1 MDIKEKNVLKNEIAL
16 FRYGLIAPV
25 VTNTY
30 EESSMEAY
38 FRSVASKTYIVNG
51 KEEKFSPG
59 TIKGWYI
66 KYNKN
71 GYNALIPK
79 TRCDFKTS
87 RKLNSDVREK
97 IKELKRDYPH
107 ITGTLI
113 YQKLSNEGFINPN
126 DISLGTVLKFIR
138 DNKTL
143 FNETENIDRR
153 AFVMPHSND
162 CWQADTSHGPY
173 LTINGKKILTY
184 LNCHY

>member
-66 KYNKN
+66 KYNKD
-71 GYNALIPK
+71 GYNALTVSYTHLTLP
-79 TRCDFKTS
+79 TTS
-87 RKLNSDVREK
+87 RV
-97 IKELKRDYPH
+97 
-107 ITGTLI
+107 
-113 YQKLSNEGFINPN
+113 
-126 DISLGTVLKFIR
+126 
-138 DNKTL
+138 
-143 FNETENIDRR
+143 
-153 AFVMPHSND
+153 
-162 CWQADTSHGPY
+162 
-173 LTINGKKILTY
+173 
-184 LNCHY
+184 